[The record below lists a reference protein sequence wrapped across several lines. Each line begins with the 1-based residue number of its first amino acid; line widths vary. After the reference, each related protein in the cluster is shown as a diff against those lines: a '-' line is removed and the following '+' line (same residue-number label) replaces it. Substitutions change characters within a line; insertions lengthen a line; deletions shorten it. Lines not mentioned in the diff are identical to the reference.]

1 VTDPFSP
8 LRIVSI
14 QDPALDLESM
24 GDDVAE
30 YVKTRD
36 ESLLKFK
43 LGMKPTIATIGS
55 ITMGYLVEAV
65 YSSPNAKTQATI
77 AFLGAVHE
85 IETPEKKLTPKK
97 LEQGAYKQQIASD
110 EWLDLVRDHIGANA
124 ILEFGRVAIKRAE
137 LPKSARGP
145 FV

>member
-1 VTDPFSP
+1 MTDPFSP

-43 LGMKPTIATIGS
+43 LGMKPTWATIGN
-55 ITMGYLVEAV
+55 ITVPYLVDAIYATRNE
-65 YSSPNAKTQATI
+65 KMQASI
-77 AFLGAVHE
+77 AFISAVHE

-97 LEQGAYKQQIASD
+97 LEPAAYKQQIASD
-110 EWLDLVRDHIGANA
+110 EWLDVVRDHIGANA